1 MGTKMTVS
9 SKIGIDFHGV
19 ITEAPDFFRDFTR
32 LATVRGHEIYVISG
46 GSAQMVRPFL
56 ENRGIV
62 WQHLFS
68 LMDYFAD
75 LGCIEYLAGGDF
87 HVPEDLWNKAKAD
100 YCRRNAIDIHIDD
113 TPAYGTFFVTPFC
126 LYDKVGRTCCLGERE
141 VDFGGSPVQAL
152 TEVENFIAAQ
162 KTKNNAE

>member
-1 MGTKMTVS
+1 MGKKMTAS

-19 ITEAPDFFRDFTR
+19 ITAAPDFFRDFTR
-32 LATVRGHEIYVISG
+32 LASARGHEIHVISG
-46 GSAQMVRPFL
+46 GSAQTVRPFL

-100 YCRRNAIDIHIDD
+100 YCRDNAVNLQIDD
-113 TPAYGTFFVTPFC
+113 TPAYGAFFVTPFC
-126 LYDKVGRTCCLGERE
+126 LYDSVRRTCRLGGRE

-152 TEVENFIAAQ
+152 AKVESFIAAQ
-162 KTKNNAE
+162 KTKK